1 MFLLWGAMLGRR
13 NSRIHPAMK
22 DLSSLKERTLA
33 LGGLL
38 QACKAAHEIAQL
50 GMTSNDKLIS
60 AVDTIFI
67 TNPKDKK

>member
-1 MFLLWGAMLGRR
+1 
-13 NSRIHPAMK
+13 MK

-50 GMTSNDKLIS
+50 GMTSNDKLDLGCRYNIH
-60 AVDTIFI
+60 
-67 TNPKDKK
+67 N